1 MNSKKI
7 KVLVVDDSALMRKM
21 IPQILTMDPN
31 IEIVG
36 TAMDGLFALKK
47 IPELKPDIISLDVDM
62 PRMDGLTALPHIVKE
77 YNIPV
82 LLISSLTEKGAAT
95 TLKGLEL
102 GAMDF
107 VTKPREAI
115 SVHIMDIANEI
126 LHKIRAIAKA
136 STTRLKRIPEES
148 PQQKIKKL
156 LPLSNSA
163 KKVV

>member
-1 MNSKKI
+1 MDDKKI
-7 KVLVVDDSALMRKM
+7 RVLVVDDSALMRKM

-47 IPELKPDIISLDVDM
+47 IAELKPDIITLDVDM

-95 TLKGLEL
+95 TLRGLEL
-102 GAMDF
+102 GAVDF

-126 LHKIRAIAKA
+126 LQKIRAIAKTSA
-136 STTRLKRIPEES
+136 SKLKGLMMKGRS
-148 PQQKIKKL
+148 QR
-156 LPLSNSA
+156 
-163 KKVV
+163 